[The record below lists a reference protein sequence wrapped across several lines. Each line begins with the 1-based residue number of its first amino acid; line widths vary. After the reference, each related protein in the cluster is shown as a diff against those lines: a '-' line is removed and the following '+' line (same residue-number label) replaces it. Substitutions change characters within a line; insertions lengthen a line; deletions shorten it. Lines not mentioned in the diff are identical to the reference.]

1 MQKTVFLHVYNS
13 FRLFSLRQI
22 NMKLNLGL
30 KFLFVLLISF
40 LGMQSS
46 FATHI
51 SGGEIDY
58 ANLGGDTYL
67 ITIDVYYDCGATVNP
82 PTPAAINNNS
92 RITSTCGTSL
102 GRNFIATDTTE
113 VSQLC
118 ASSLSSS
125 ECNGGSLPGLQ
136 KYTFQDTVI
145 LAPRCSSWT
154 IRYNS
159 RNRDGADNVFQATNR
174 SLYIDCILNN
184 VVDSFNSSP
193 IFNADPTPYFCGGS
207 TSTYNFNVTD
217 PDGDSLVLALVPGRA
232 LLGTTVVSLQ
242 YTSQPNS
249 PHNTNFSGG
258 NPLPS
263 RTFNATTGS
272 VTFTPP
278 TPPAFPANSSYSY
291 VVVLE
296 AKDYDT
302 AGNLKST
309 TRRDM
314 RFEVVRCSGN
324 NIPVPILGGVTN
336 VSGGSKIDSNTVR
349 TIKGDSITFDFS
361 FVDIGDT
368 IELSSIVNQT
378 LGATFTST
386 RDRDT
391 SVATIGWRPTST
403 AGSPFSFSIDALDD
417 NCPVSGR
424 NSATLKIE
432 VIDTLSATGY
442 TEQKQSCNNIA
453 DGQLTVNITGG
464 LGPFGF
470 EWFKNGVL
478 DPSLTTQTITNISSN
493 DSYSV
498 TVTDSFNLTSSSLGS
513 TNIAQTNA
521 ISVTNDTVTNIGCEA
536 GCTGEINITSVVG
549 GTPTSAGP
557 TGYIYSWTGISDTT
571 NNPTN
576 LCAGRYFV
584 TVSDQKGCDTV
595 YRFYVNGP
603 ANFTAFMS
611 DSVDVLCQGDSTGEA
626 TVSFDVTSC
635 GITTDACDTVTIDTV
650 GTGTA
655 TNAFNGFP
663 APYGGNRN
671 AKQQFLLRAGD
682 IDTAGITG
690 DIKLSSLA
698 FLISQDNFILNV
710 DNFEINIGCTS
721 LDSLPPDTFISGLFN
736 VFDSSSVSIPSGTF
750 SPTWKNHVFDNSFVW
765 DGTSNLVVEVCW
777 QNGSA
782 TGLVN
787 SFHRLT
793 NTSYRS
799 STFFASNTENA
810 CLADSIDGS
819 ANRRPNMRFGY
830 CGPEMTYSW
839 SSGGSDSTETGLW
852 AATHTVTITNEEGC
866 SDTVSVEIDE
876 PLVSLEA
883 SLASKVDVN
892 CAGDSTGTAR
902 ISVTGGTTPYTY
914 TWPAGVST
922 GANDSIGIN
931 LTSNITYIVTVTDFN
946 GCEDTAAFEIDD
958 LSDVMVSITDSVSI
972 LCNGD
977 FNGQLFATPD
987 SGVTPYSY
995 AWQKLPSGA
1004 VTTGATDSIAISLN
1018 AGTYRVMVTDNIGC
1032 QDSIDVSLSDPT
1044 LLTSSFTDSTV
1055 VGCNGASTGSLTIT
1069 PAGGTPNYTYA
1080 WFRAN
1085 GTVTTG
1091 TSDSIAI
1098 NLPSDTVGVI
1108 VIDANGCRDTNAR
1121 IMSEPA
1127 AIGGSFT
1134 DSTSVACPGGT
1145 TGTLTYTSTGGT
1157 PNYSFSWSPAVTAGA
1172 SDSIATGLIANVFYT
1187 VTVTDANFCT
1197 RIDSARLAIPT
1208 NTVSIS
1214 ITDSVEI
1221 TCNGL
1226 ANGQLFATPSGGTAA
1241 YSYSW
1246 IKLGGGSVTTG
1257 ATDSIA
1263 INLAADT
1270 YRVIVTDGGS
1280 CQDSVDFTISEPS
1293 LVTSVF
1299 TDSTTLNCNGDN
1311 NGSVTVTPSGGTP
1324 GYTYTWSPA
1333 VTLGATDSIATGLS
1347 GSTNYQ
1353 VIISDANGCNDTN
1366 TISLSE
1372 PTLLSSTFTDSTQ
1385 VTCSGAS
1392 NGSLTITPSGGT
1404 QGFTY
1409 AWTPAVTLGATDSI
1423 ATNLSGAQ
1431 AYQVVITDANGCTD
1445 TNTTS
1450 LTDPAGL
1457 SSVFT
1462 DSTALSCPGDTNG
1475 SLTVT
1480 PSGGNGIYTFSW
1492 SASSGG
1498 TVATGTSDSIAI
1510 NLTSG
1515 VVYTVTISDGNGCA
1529 DTNSRSLAAPTGG
1542 LNIVIT
1548 DSISIGCFN
1557 GANGSL
1563 TATPTG
1569 GTPGYSF
1576 NWSRFSGAAV
1586 TTGASDSI
1594 AINLSADTF
1603 RVIVTDNSGCQD
1615 STDYIL
1621 NEPTDLTTSFT
1632 DSTILSCFGDNNAS
1646 LTITPSGGTPNYT
1659 YSWFRLGG
1667 AVTTGATDSI
1677 AVNLPHDTVGVIVID
1692 ANGCR
1697 DTNARIVSQ
1706 PTELSSSFT
1715 DSTSVT
1721 CISLGS
1727 ATVTPSGGTPGYTYA
1742 WSPAVTTGATDSI
1755 ATGLNGATNYRVIIT
1770 DNNLCL
1776 DTNFIS
1782 LLDPVRP
1789 SATFTD
1795 STLLNCAGDTNGSLT
1810 VTPTGGV
1817 GSYTYTWTPSV
1828 STGASDS
1835 VAINLT
1841 SGVLYTVIVTD
1852 SISCSDTVSRTVSAP
1867 SAVLASI
1874 FDSVSVNCNADTNAI
1889 LFGRASLGA
1898 SPYNYNWLRVG
1909 STVSIDTGVADSI
1922 AINLGAG
1929 TYRLIVSDANGC
1941 LDSTDKTLLDPT
1953 VLTASITDSTSLTC
1967 SGPSNNGS
1975 LTVTPNGG
1983 TPGYTFGWTPAVT
1996 TGASD
2001 SIAINLSPSIL
2012 YSVLVTDANG
2022 CNVTVQDSLSDP
2034 NNFSA
2039 NFTVTTNPTCSGD
2052 TDGVLVVTPNQGT
2065 QPFTYNWSA
2074 GNTGTSDSIRT
2085 GLSGGVNVFVTVSD
2099 NSGCSDTVS
2108 FSLTDPNPIT
2118 SVFTDST
2125 TILCGGDST
2134 GSLTITPA
2142 NGTSPYSFAWTS
2154 GVSTGASDSI
2164 AINLAGGFT
2173 YSVTITDQNG
2183 CADTNSLSLLDPP
2196 PFSVSFSD
2204 STTISCN
2211 NDTNGSLT
2219 VSPSI
2224 AGNFT
2229 YTWSASNG
2237 SPVSTGATDSIAI
2250 NLIGGVTYTVT
2261 VEDARGCQKV
2271 ISQGL
2276 TNPPAISFTTS
2287 TSPARCGGNQGQASV
2302 RVFGGTPGF
2311 SFAWD
2316 SAGVAIGQT
2325 GSTATGLFSGIYNV
2339 LITDTN
2345 GCTASASGLTVNDF
2359 GAPTITIDSSFDA
2372 SCNGVCDGSIF
2383 TSIQSTNGPITSILW
2398 SNGDTVADISGLCD
2412 TIYSLQVTDSAGC
2425 SAFITDTINNS
2436 GALNLSFNVTPISCG
2451 LAVCDGEVKVNV
2463 SGGTIPYTYA
2473 WSTSVSDTL
2482 DSIVGL
2488 CANTYATTVTDLN
2501 GCQTVDSATLFNPVV
2516 ITSTTTSDSVSCN
2529 GLSDGV
2535 ARVNVLTGTSPLSYQ
2550 WSSAL
2555 TDTLDSIIGV
2565 PSGLYTVTITSVD
2578 GCSSVDT
2585 AIIGQPDSISSSFV
2599 TVAADCG
2606 VANGRVTASP
2616 SGGNA
2621 IYSYFW
2627 PVGGA
2632 TTNSTDTGYLA
2643 NSYNVV
2649 ISDQKGCSQSLP
2661 FSIGNV
2667 GGPIVTLDSIR
2678 NESCPGLC
2686 DGGIYVSVTSGNP
2699 SYLYQWTPSGSTN
2712 QDLDSNCS
2720 GVYTLRVTDQLGC
2733 ITFFSDTIQ
2742 AAVPIVV
2749 NPSVVSQATGVGI
2762 CDGTANT
2769 SVTGGTAPYSYS
2781 WTSGSSLSSANNLCA
2796 GVNYVTVTDTLGCVA
2811 IDSVT
2816 ITEPTVIVIDSFS
2829 IQSPTCNQVPCNGEV
2844 FVLASGGVGP
2854 LSYSWDNGNPGQ
2866 TTSLRCPG
2874 LATVTITDGTNTI
2887 VQSYPLSNIGG
2898 PSITKGK
2905 QDVLCNGDSTGFAF
2919 ANSSATVTYLWPAIP
2934 STNDTITNLP
2944 AGIYEVRATDSVG
2957 CITTDT
2963 IHVNEP
2969 SNMTA
2974 SFSQTLPNCLAANG
2988 QIIATINGGTPGYS
3002 YLWLDSLQNPLI
3014 PNQTSDTANNLG
3026 AGIYNLRVI
3035 DANGCQQI
3043 FNVTLGNVGGPVITL
3058 DSIVNASCN
3067 GVCDGGIFLSITGT
3081 GLNYLWNSGD
3091 ITEDISPKCAGP
3103 YQLAVI
3109 DNNFCASF
3117 YTDTI
3122 EEPNVISLS
3131 HVIVNNASASGVCD
3145 GEAFVVPSGGSPNYT
3160 ISWPGGVVT
3169 TGAIGDTGVALCAGQ
3184 YVVTLTDA
3192 NNCTAT
3198 DTLEITEPLPITI
3211 DTTNFVNPDC
3221 GVIPCNGSAFV
3232 SASGGT
3238 GPLTYQ
3244 WDNGDT
3250 GKTSI
3255 NRCVGFI
3262 NVTVTDGTDSIV
3274 QPFLLSNPTG
3284 PAISVGSN
3292 DVNCNGGSDGFAF
3305 VSSTTSN
3312 VTFLWP
3318 AIPSTNDTI
3327 FGVGQGV
3334 YEARVIDTA
3343 GCISVDTIRVN
3354 EPNALSASFATQA
3367 PNCGVN
3373 DGRIIATLSGGTL
3386 NYSYNWLDNALNA
3399 LIPAQTTDTANNLA
3413 AGIYNLVVTDGNSC
3427 IDTLRNISLSNLNA
3441 PIITLDSFN
3450 NESCPAACDG
3460 DIFVSTSGGT
3470 GSLTFAWGTI
3480 STSEDLLN
3488 QCPGAYTL
3496 QVTDSLSCVSFY
3508 TDTIDAATPIQTTTS
3523 LISGVSAIGLC
3534 DAQATVFATGGTGIY
3549 TYSWTGGAT
3558 ASTATNL
3565 CAGTNYVTVTD
3576 QNYCSVVDSIVVP
3589 NPSVLNLDTALLTNP
3604 ACNVCNGEI
3613 AVVISGGVTPYTY
3626 TWDNGD
3632 NTDTT
3637 TSRCAGIIRLNVRDV
3652 NGLSANFTFGLSNNP
3667 SPSINTGFD
3676 STSCF
3681 SSCDGQAYVN
3691 VLSALPPY
3699 TINWVGVSGST
3710 DTVSNLCPGIY
3721 GVEVTDVVGCV
3732 AADTIEVKSPAEITA
3747 SFDITEP
3754 NCQAGDGSIKTQ
3766 VVTVGGKAPYSY
3778 EWLDSA
3784 QVSFIPAEI
3793 TDSLINI
3800 AAGVYYVSITD
3811 ADNCTKIENVNIS
3824 NIGAPVVLLDTLNN
3838 ESCLLSCDGEIAITA
3853 VGRGN
3858 LSYSWNSGA
3867 FTTDDISGL
3876 CEGRYIVEVT
3886 DSANCKS
3893 YTGFNIQKAD
3903 TFDLDL
3909 NLVTDASC
3917 EGTNDGAIDVDVFG
3931 PSAPFTYNWSGPNS
3945 FSAAL
3950 QDIPNVSQGNYKLI
3964 VADINGCEDSI
3975 SASVNVAT
3983 SLEVI
3988 APNDTSIC
3996 GTPGSIFFRAQAVSN
4011 GSVNYRWFDD
4021 LGFVLGNSDLLRVIP
4036 ERGEITYVVEGTS
4049 GLCVDYDTVSLSFVP
4064 FVRADAGDDK
4074 IITKGDEVEIGGN
4087 PTALQGET
4095 VSWTPNVE
4103 FISSTSDLNP
4113 LVRPTETITYTVE
4126 VSTELGC
4133 NATDT
4138 VLVTVNPIKLVDG
4151 FTPNN
4156 DGVNDL
4162 WRLKYLDDFPEASVE
4177 VYNRWGQMVFQSN
4190 TYTVPWDGKYKG
4202 KDLPVGTYYYVID
4215 LNDDSLEERVL
4226 TGPVTI
4232 MR

>member
-1 MQKTVFLHVYNS
+1 MQKTVFLHDYSS

-58 ANLGGDTYL
+58 ENLGGDTYL

-145 LAPRCSSWT
+145 LAPRCTSWT

-159 RNRDGADNVFQATNR
+159 INRDGADNVFQATNR

-232 LLGTTVVSLQ
+232 LLGTAVVSLQ

-432 VIDTLSATGY
+432 VIDTLSTTGY

-470 EWFKNGVL
+470 KWFKNGVL

-521 ISVTNDTVTNIGCEA
+521 ISIANDTVTNIGCEA

-682 IDTAGITG
+682 IDSAGITG

-922 GANDSIGIN
+922 GADDSIGIN

-1127 AIGGSFT
+1127 AFGGSFT

-1145 TGTLTYTSTGGT
+1145 TGTLTYTPTGGT

-1172 SDSIATGLIANVFYT
+1172 SDSIATGLSANVFYT

-1324 GYTYTWSPA
+1324 GYTYTWRPV

-1404 QGFTY
+1404 QGYTY

-1576 NWSRFSGAAV
+1576 NWSTFSGAAV

-1828 STGASDS
+1828 ITGASDS

-1929 TYRLIVSDANGC
+1929 TYRIIVSDANGC

-2022 CNVTVQDSLSDP
+2022 CNATVQDSLSDP

-2125 TILCGGDST
+2125 KILCGGDST

-2142 NGTSPYSFAWTS
+2142 NGTLPYSFAWTS

-2219 VSPSI
+2219 VSPSV

-2276 TNPPAISFTTS
+2276 TNPPAIIFTTS

-2302 RVFGGTPGF
+2302 SVFGGTPGF

-2345 GCTASASGLTVNDF
+2345 GCTSTASGLTVNDF

-2501 GCQTVDSATLFNPVV
+2501 GCQTVDSAALFNPVV

-2535 ARVNVLTGTSPLSYQ
+2535 ARVNVLTGTSPFSYQ

-2555 TDTLDSIIGV
+2555 TDTLDSIIGL

-2616 SGGNA
+2616 SGGNG

-2762 CDGTANT
+2762 CDGTANI

-2919 ANSSATVTYLWPAIP
+2919 
-2934 STNDTITNLP
+2934 
-2944 AGIYEVRATDSVG
+2944 
-2957 CITTDT
+2957 
-2963 IHVNEP
+2963 
-2969 SNMTA
+2969 
-2974 SFSQTLPNCLAANG
+2974 
-2988 QIIATINGGTPGYS
+2988 
-3002 YLWLDSLQNPLI
+3002 
-3014 PNQTSDTANNLG
+3014 
-3026 AGIYNLRVI
+3026 
-3035 DANGCQQI
+3035 
-3043 FNVTLGNVGGPVITL
+3043 
-3058 DSIVNASCN
+3058 
-3067 GVCDGGIFLSITGT
+3067 
-3081 GLNYLWNSGD
+3081 
-3091 ITEDISPKCAGP
+3091 
-3103 YQLAVI
+3103 
-3109 DNNFCASF
+3109 
-3117 YTDTI
+3117 
-3122 EEPNVISLS
+3122 
-3131 HVIVNNASASGVCD
+3131 
-3145 GEAFVVPSGGSPNYT
+3145 
-3160 ISWPGGVVT
+3160 
-3169 TGAIGDTGVALCAGQ
+3169 
-3184 YVVTLTDA
+3184 
-3192 NNCTAT
+3192 
-3198 DTLEITEPLPITI
+3198 
-3211 DTTNFVNPDC
+3211 
-3221 GVIPCNGSAFV
+3221 
-3232 SASGGT
+3232 
-3238 GPLTYQ
+3238 
-3244 WDNGDT
+3244 
-3250 GKTSI
+3250 
-3255 NRCVGFI
+3255 
-3262 NVTVTDGTDSIV
+3262 
-3274 QPFLLSNPTG
+3274 
-3284 PAISVGSN
+3284 
-3292 DVNCNGGSDGFAF
+3292 

-3373 DGRIIATLSGGTL
+3373 DGRIIATVSGGTS
-3386 NYSYNWLDNALNA
+3386 NYSYNWLDNVLNA

-3523 LISGVSAIGLC
+3523 LIRGVSAIGLC

-3558 ASTATNL
+3558 TSTATNL

-3576 QNYCSVVDSIVVP
+3576 QNSCSVVDSIVVP

-3766 VVTVGGKAPYSY
+3766 VITVGGKAPYSY

-3811 ADNCTKIENVNIS
+3811 AENCTKIENVNIS

-3886 DSANCKS
+3886 DSANCRS

-3945 FSAAL
+3945 FSAAV

-3996 GTPGSIFFRAQAVSN
+3996 GTPGSIFFRAQSISN

-4064 FVRADAGDDK
+4064 FVRADAGEDK